1 MTTKTKQTKTERSE
15 KMRYYMEYTN
25 KGLYVYKIID
35 GNKYSFQAIG
45 EDGVRFSI
53 SRKDFIF
60 YRKLNIIRKAW

>member
-1 MTTKTKQTKTERSE
+1 
-15 KMRYYMEYTN
+15 MRYYMEYTN